1 MTADGF
7 GWWDMTRK
15 VAGHPNTPRQQAER
29 STPRAENGSAWWTKW
44 WGRLIAGVGAV
55 SLIAGAIVSVR
66 ALLPEPD
73 VMDSAVFQPAPTV
86 IDPVALSD
94 YQERAAVLQP
104 APPGSAAE
112 GHGLGP
118 GTARLPVTL
127 VAMSSG
133 LEDPPEDTSRVRVTT
148 AEQPTT
154 GQQTSTTSSAPLPS
168 DTGLTTSSS
177 QSSDNDPSSTDS
189 SATDDSSESSSTGSN
204 VATSSDE
211 TSGSASESPTASLEH
226 ASGFAQMAIPSSEV
240 SAADTAGEFVLRYF
254 PPGDNSDFVGHVMDK
269 LRAIDPDLPGLD
281 QPDPVSPTKLP
292 PMLELL
298 IAENSV
304 GPDGQ
309 PVTPDV
315 AAQRVAEMFDHVR
328 MAAAPADTPAS
339 SSAPAPTTDQQ
350 PVSRKE
356 PLGVEVDANVELSG
370 LRDQAVWL
378 HWSVYPATG
387 GTRLFGKWLGSVVAD
402 QLIPSTDHDTGSVGF
417 WIPLP
422 VDPGPYVA
430 KLELFSNG
438 QSLASATTDPF
449 GCGSFGVTPGPDL
462 QPATRPSD

>member
-1 MTADGF
+1 
-7 GWWDMTRK
+7 MTRK

-104 APPGSAAE
+104 APPGSTAE

-118 GTARLPVTL
+118 GTARLAVTL

-133 LEDPPEDTSRVRVTT
+133 LEHPPEDTSRGTT

-154 GQQTSTTSSAPLPS
+154 GQQTGTTNSAPLSS
-168 DTGLTTSSS
+168 DTGLTTPSS
-177 QSSDNDPSSTDS
+177 QSSDRDPSSTDS

-254 PPGDNSDFVGHVMDK
+254 PPGDNSDFVRHVMDK
-269 LRAIDPDLPGLD
+269 LREIDPDVPGLD
-281 QPDPVSPTKLP
+281 QPLT
-292 PMLELL
+292 MELL
-298 IAENSV
+298 IMENSV
-304 GPDGQ
+304 DPDGH

-315 AAQRVAEMFDHVR
+315 AATRVVEMFDHVR
-328 MAAAPADTPAS
+328 MAAAPADTPDP

-350 PVSRKE
+350 PVSRQE

-378 HWSVYPATG
+378 HWSVYPAAG
-387 GTRLFGKWLGSVVAD
+387 GTRLFGKWLGSVVAE
-402 QLIPSTDHDTGSVGF
+402 QLIPSTDHDTGSISF

-422 VDPGPYVA
+422 VGPGPYVA
-430 KLELFSNG
+430 KLELFSNDG
-438 QSLASATTDPF
+438 HGLASATTDPF
-449 GCGSFGVTPGPDL
+449 S
-462 QPATRPSD
+462 

>member
-1 MTADGF
+1 MDGRPVRPRNRAGGVPVFLVAPKLGDGMTADGF

-73 VMDSAVFQPAPTV
+73 IMDSAVFQPAPTV

-104 APPGSAAE
+104 APNDSAAE
-112 GHGLGP
+112 GHDLGP
-118 GTARLPVTL
+118 STARLAMTL

-133 LEDPPEDTSRVRVTT
+133 LEDPSETG
-148 AEQPTT
+148 AEPPTPGEQT
-154 GQQTSTTSSAPLPS
+154 GTTSSVPLSS
-168 DTGLTTSSS
+168 DIDLTTSSS
-177 QSSDNDPSSTDS
+177 QSSDIDSSSTDS
-189 SATDDSSESSSTGSN
+189 SATDDSSESSSSGSN

-211 TSGSASESPTASLEH
+211 TSESASESPTVSFASWL
-226 ASGFAQMAIPSSEV
+226 AQTAILSPDV
-240 SAADTAGEFVLRYF
+240 SVTDTATEPVLLRYF
-254 PPGDNSDFVGHVMDK
+254 PPEDNSDFVRHVVDK
-269 LRAIDPDLPGLD
+269 LREIDPDVPGLD
-281 QPDPVSPTKLP
+281 QPLT
-292 PMLELL
+292 MELL
-298 IAENSV
+298 IMENSV
-304 GPDGQ
+304 DPDGH

-315 AAQRVAEMFDHVR
+315 AATRVVEMFDHVR
-328 MAAAPADTPAS
+328 MAAAPADTPDP

-350 PVSRKE
+350 PVSRQE

-378 HWSVYPATG
+378 HWSVYPAAG
-387 GTRLFGKWLGSVVAD
+387 GTRLFGKWLSTVVAD
-402 QLIPSTDHDTGSVGF
+402 QLIPSTDHDTGSVSF

-438 QSLASATTDPF
+438 HSLASATTDPF
-449 GCGSFGVTPGPDL
+449 S
-462 QPATRPSD
+462 

>member
-1 MTADGF
+1 M
-7 GWWDMTRK
+7 WDMIRR

-29 STPRAENGSAWWTKW
+29 STPRAENGSAWLTKW

-66 ALLPEPD
+66 ALLPAPD
-73 VMDSAVFQPAPTV
+73 NMDSAVFQPAPTV

-154 GQQTSTTSSAPLPS
+154 GQQTGTTSSAPLS
-168 DTGLTTSSS
+168 SETGLTTSSS

-226 ASGFAQMAIPSSEV
+226 ASGLSLIHISE
-240 SAADTAGEFVLRYF
+240 
-254 PPGDNSDFVGHVMDK
+254 
-269 LRAIDPDLPGLD
+269 
-281 QPDPVSPTKLP
+281 PTRR
-292 PMLELL
+292 
-298 IAENSV
+298 
-304 GPDGQ
+304 
-309 PVTPDV
+309 TPTSY
-315 AAQRVAEMFDHVR
+315 A
-328 MAAAPADTPAS
+328 
-339 SSAPAPTTDQQ
+339 
-350 PVSRKE
+350 
-356 PLGVEVDANVELSG
+356 
-370 LRDQAVWL
+370 
-378 HWSVYPATG
+378 
-387 GTRLFGKWLGSVVAD
+387 
-402 QLIPSTDHDTGSVGF
+402 
-417 WIPLP
+417 
-422 VDPGPYVA
+422 
-430 KLELFSNG
+430 
-438 QSLASATTDPF
+438 
-449 GCGSFGVTPGPDL
+449 
-462 QPATRPSD
+462 